1 MQEFWKKKG
10 KELGFLTDTE
20 WDGWLQGRV
29 DVAWFIK
36 IRKREIP
43 VVLIEVENKN
53 SKERALNN
61 LRKCD
66 DYCPSAIFMHF
77 RKKCKASEMLEDID
91 SLSNAALE
99 VFYGDNISL
108 QCTEE
113 IDSEIIVDL
122 RSKLK
127 QLKSRNDSYWET
139 IERDRKREEE
149 FLDKARKNT
158 KEFKEVLDKIDAN
171 Q

>member
-36 IRKREIP
+36 IRKRE
-43 VVLIEVENKN
+43 
-53 SKERALNN
+53 
-61 LRKCD
+61 
-66 DYCPSAIFMHF
+66 
-77 RKKCKASEMLEDID
+77 
-91 SLSNAALE
+91 
-99 VFYGDNISL
+99 
-108 QCTEE
+108 
-113 IDSEIIVDL
+113 
-122 RSKLK
+122 
-127 QLKSRNDSYWET
+127 
-139 IERDRKREEE
+139 EE